1 MTKRSIAVIL
11 AIFLGGLGIH
21 RMYVGQFKTGIV
33 YLLFVWTFIPSL
45 LGLVDAIRYISMS
58 ESQFN
63 KKYSLS

>member
-33 YLLFVWTFIPSL
+33 YLLFGGHLYHLFSAL
-45 LGLVDAIRYISMS
+45 
-58 ESQFN
+58 
-63 KKYSLS
+63 